1 MFCPYCGKMIP
12 DDSSFCP
19 VCGEKL
25 DGEETINEKNGGID
39 SGHKKGNT
47 GKIVVLFLLGII
59 ILATGAGMVYFM
71 KQANET
77 SLDEK
82 VLEGKTEKEKIQEQL
97 EKDTQ
102 NTGENEQDNTTE
114 EKAEQPDTKE
124 ENQYDPTEGGI
135 HRYEYVVADVTW
147 NQAFTECISKGGH
160 LVRINSQE
168 EYDYI
173 LNELSSK
180 QLEKIQFFIGG
191 RRDSGSNAYYWTN
204 EKGELYGEQIN
215 TESYWC
221 NSEWLNG
228 EPSFSDNGN
237 EEKYLDLLYYK
248 KSGKWTWND
257 APDDILAVVPEFSGR
272 IGYICEYDN

>member
-19 VCGEKL
+19 VCGERL
-25 DGEETINEKNGGID
+25 DGEETINEKNWGRN
-39 SGHKKGNT
+39 STYKKGNT
-47 GKIVVLFLLGII
+47 GKIVVLSLIGVI
-59 ILATGAGMVYFM
+59 ILSTGAGMVYFM
-71 KQANET
+71 KQAKET
-77 SLDEK
+77 SLDKEM
-82 VLEGKTEKEKIQEQL
+82 LQGKTEKEKRIEQL
-97 EKDTQ
+97 EKEEGNAQ
-102 NTGENEQDNTTE
+102 NNSTEEKSAQSDTTE
-114 EKAEQPDTKE
+114 ENP
-124 ENQYDPTEGGI
+124 YDPTEGGI

-147 NQAFTECISKGGH
+147 DQAFSECISKGGH

-173 LNELSSK
+173 LSELSSK

-191 RRDSGSNAYYWTN
+191 RRDSGSDAYYWTN
-204 EKGELYGEQIN
+204 EEGELYGDQIN
-215 TESYWC
+215 TSSYWC
-221 NSEWLNG
+221 TSEWLDG